1 MNIGITKLKQMV
13 EGNLIKPVEILKEQ
27 KFELGSIAIR
37 DDGLAQIKIIANLNI
52 DVLQIKIIVD
62 LLGYLGNKKKFPLLI
77 LVDKFTLPTAEA
89 RAYVA
94 TPESDPYGIAAA
106 YVVRS
111 MGQKLVGN
119 VYLSFNK
126 PARPTRIFN
135 DEEKAIK
142 WLKTFL

>member
-1 MNIGITKLKQMV
+1 MV
-13 EGNLIKPVEILKEQ
+13 ESNYIKPVEILIEQ
-27 KFELGSIAIR
+27 KFELGSVAIR
-37 DDGLAQIKIIANLNI
+37 ADGLAQIKIISNLTI
-52 DVLQIKIIVD
+52 DVLQTKIIVD
-62 LLGYLGNKKKFPLLI
+62 LLGSLGNKKRFPVLI

-94 TPESDPYGIAAA
+94 APESDPYGIAVA
-106 YVVRS
+106 YVVKS

-126 PARPTRIFN
+126 PSRPTRIFT
-135 DEEKAIK
+135 DEEKAIT